1 MSLEQRVAL
10 VTGASR
16 GIGEVIAVTLARQGA
31 KVAVNYHTGAD
42 RAARVV
48 STIEEAGG
56 EALAIG
62 ADVSVQAEVEA
73 LVARTI
79 EQWGGV
85 DILVNNAGITRDKLL
100 LRMTAEDWDQVINV
114 NLRSAFLCTRT
125 VLPHMVRKRY
135 GRIVNISSVVGVSGN
150 AGQANYAASK
160 AGMIGFTKA
169 VAREVA
175 SRNITVNALTPG
187 YITTDMVGR
196 LSEEVQKA
204 ILSRIPMN
212 RFGTP
217 EAVAEAVCFL
227 ASDGAGYITGQALG
241 IDGGLA
247 I

>member
-16 GIGEVIAVTLARQGA
+16 GIGEVIALALARQGA

-42 RAARVV
+42 RAAGVV
-48 STIEEAGG
+48 AAIEEAGG
-56 EALAIG
+56 SAIAIG
-62 ADVSVQAEVEA
+62 ADVSVQSEVEA
-73 LVARTI
+73 LVSGTI
-79 EQWGGV
+79 DQWGGV

-114 NLRSAFLCTRT
+114 NLRSAFLCTKT

-175 SRNITVNALTPG
+175 SRNITVNALAPG
-187 YITTDMVGR
+187 YITTDMVDR

-212 RFGTP
+212 QFGTP

>member
-16 GIGEVIAVTLARQGA
+16 GIGEVIALALARQGA

-48 STIEEAGG
+48 AAIEEAGG

-62 ADVSVQAEVEA
+62 ADVSVQGEVEA

-79 EQWGGV
+79 EQWSGV

-175 SRNITVNALTPG
+175 SRNITVNALAPG
-187 YITTDMVGR
+187 YITTDMVDR

-212 RFGTP
+212 QFGTP
-217 EAVAEAVCFL
+217 QAVAEAVCFL
-227 ASDGAGYITGQALG
+227 ASEGAGYITGQALG